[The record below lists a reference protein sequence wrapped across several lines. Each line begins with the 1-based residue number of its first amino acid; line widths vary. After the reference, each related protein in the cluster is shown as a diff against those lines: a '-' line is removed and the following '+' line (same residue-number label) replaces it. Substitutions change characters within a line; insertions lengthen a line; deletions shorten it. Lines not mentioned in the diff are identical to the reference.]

1 MVALNTPRAGVA
13 TGTRRRFVR
22 LPGPGAIAVTTL
34 VAAAAL
40 LPVVQ
45 NSNATTT
52 GYDIREMERRKSDLQ
67 AAMYNA
73 QMDIAR
79 LGSLQRIDQEARA
92 RLGMVPAD
100 RTFVVSVREP
110 APQQRQIP
118 ARYLPVEP
126 AGEAA
131 APERGLLDALL
142 ARLSLR

>member
-13 TGTRRRFVR
+13 TGTRRRLVR
-22 LPGPGAIAVTTL
+22 LPGPGAIVVTAL
-34 VAAAAL
+34 VATAAL

-52 GYDIREMERRKSDLQ
+52 GYDIREMERHKSDLQ

-73 QMDIAR
+73 QMDIAH
-79 LGSLQRIDQEARA
+79 LGSLQRIDQEART

-100 RTFVVSVREP
+100 RAFLVTVREP

-126 AGEAA
+126 KSEPTK
-131 APERGLLDALL
+131 PERGLLDALL